1 MEQKRILW
9 IVAAVGIFLLVVV
22 GAALILYAPQKQ
34 NSIQITETNNGSN
47 STGHDLLDFNGNL
60 SNGSSIPSTVK
71 ELTVIAENATII
83 SDKANTE
90 SLKGTTIKINN
101 SSEYSENMPDAFAPM
116 AEPFGNAENK
126 GLASTNGMIDGKTD
140 VKTTGSQSLGQIAP
154 TVDTNNTMANR
165 FPQVTEAYPPAP
177 QQVQIEIKPI
187 KIETVDNKTVT
198 SVTRVETPVAKP
210 VVKTEKP
217 VSQSKTVAKTTTK
230 AEPNTSSSKTSAKT
244 TTASKTAK
252 KSTEAAK
259 VTTPPAKYWVQA
271 ASFTNKKNAEAAKE
285 ILENEKIQSEIFTFS
300 KGDGKLYYRVRV
312 GPYSTASEAE
322 YWRSRISEVEQFS
335 KNSTYVTN
343 SSLPLAKN

>member
-34 NSIQITETNNGSN
+34 NSIQIAEAKNGSIN
-47 STGHDLLDFNGNL
+47 PENDYVDFVGNNL
-60 SNGSSIPSTVK
+60 NKAGSIPSTVK

-90 SLKGTTIKINN
+90 SLNGATIKFSN
-101 SSEYSENMPDAFAPM
+101 SEEYTENMPEAFAPM
-116 AEPFGNAENK
+116 AEPLGTDNVLPPTGLTSEN
-126 GLASTNGMIDGKTD
+126 LATKKTE
-140 VKTTGSQSLGQIAP
+140 
-154 TVDTNNTMANR
+154 NTMETVNATSTR
-165 FPQVTEAYPPAP
+165 FPQVTEVYPPVP

-187 KIETVDNKTVT
+187 KIETVDNKTIT
-198 SVTRVETPVAKP
+198 SVTKVETPEAKP
-210 VVKTEKP
+210 VVKA
-217 VSQSKTVAKTTTK
+217 SSKDNTKVAKTTPEVKK
-230 AEPNTSSSKTSAKT
+230 ASSTKT
-244 TTASKTAK
+244 TSNTSKTAK
-252 KSTEAAK
+252 KVAEPSKAK
-259 VTTPPAKYWVQA
+259 APASNYWVQA
-271 ASFTNKKNAEAAKE
+271 ASFTNKKNAEAAKD

-322 YWRSRISEVEQFS
+322 YWRTRISEVEQFS

-343 SSLPLAKN
+343 SSLPLAKK